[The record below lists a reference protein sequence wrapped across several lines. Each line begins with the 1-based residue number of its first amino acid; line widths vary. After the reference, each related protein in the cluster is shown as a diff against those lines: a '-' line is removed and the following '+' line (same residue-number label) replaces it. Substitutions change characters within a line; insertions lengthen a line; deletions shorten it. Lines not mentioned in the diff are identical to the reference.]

1 MSEPRPLRPDEPA
14 LLGDYRLLGRVGQ
27 GGQGVVYLGESSSG
41 ARVAVK
47 ILHGHAAGDPK
58 NRRRF
63 LREVEAARQVPQFC
77 TAPIL
82 DVGLAGDQPYV
93 VSEFIEGESLEQ
105 RVASRG
111 PLDPRDLE
119 RLAVG
124 TATALAAIHR
134 AGIVHRDFKPANVLL
149 GPDGPRVVD
158 FGIARSVNMTAT
170 SASVVGTPPYM
181 SPEQLSGDDV
191 GPPSDMFSWAGTILF
206 AGTGRTPFGRD
217 IAIAALVYR
226 ILHQECDLT
235 GLPEGLREIAGRCL
249 AKAPE
254 RRPTAE
260 GVLLE
265 LITGKGAAR
274 PGAAMPVSD
283 LLSTAMGMA
292 QPSVPGTPSRDVPP
306 AGPPV
311 WERSNTGPSPTGPSP
326 TGPSSGSFRMP
337 PPAADVS
344 AGPSG
349 TAPPAHPPG
358 GQFHAAPPHTDPSG
372 GQFHAAPPHTDP
384 SGGQF
389 HAAPLPTGPSWGGPP
404 HTHPSGGQFA
414 PPPGGGGISRRSLL
428 IGGAALATGAVAA
441 AAVLVP
447 RYLDDRNGTV
457 GSSPGRSTGTGNTGT
472 GSTSPATPETA
483 GPSASP
489 SPTSPTA
496 TPSASALISTGAG
509 RPLVLGNGELVQ
521 GLAVSADGRTVA
533 AGCWDGRIRLWEVP
547 SGKMIGELKDRKFY
561 VEGLAL
567 SPDDRTLISV
577 GGVSDT
583 ETHVWDLDSRR
594 RVSKSVI
601 GSVFVRFS
609 PDGRRF
615 VTGSGFEWVRLWR
628 TSDRKQAGASM
639 RHDELVKN
647 ADFSPDGRL
656 LATAGWDRTVRFWRT
671 SDGTAVG
678 GPLKGHTE
686 EVNAVVFLDDGET
699 LASAGYDKVVRLW
712 DVSSRKAK
720 KETFKGAKSTINAMA
735 VSPDGTLLAAA
746 TDKEGVRLWDVATRR
761 EFRQPLD
768 RGQIQN
774 VAFSGNGLVLAVA
787 MGNDV
792 LLYDVGGLRTA

>member
-41 ARVAVK
+41 TRVAVK
-47 ILHGHAAGDPK
+47 VLHGHVAGDPK

-82 DVGLAGDQPYV
+82 DVGVAGDQPYV

-206 AGTGRTPFGRD
+206 AGTGRAPFGRD
-217 IAIAALVYR
+217 VAIAALVYR

-235 GLPEGLREIAGRCL
+235 GLPDGLREIAGRCL
-249 AKAPE
+249 AKTPE

-260 GVLLE
+260 EVLLE
-265 LITGKGAAR
+265 LITGRGAAR
-274 PGAAMPVSD
+274 PGTAMPVND

-311 WERSNTGPSPTGPSP
+311 RERSNAGPSSAD
-326 TGPSSGSFRMP
+326 PSSGSFPMP
-337 PPAADVS
+337 SPAAGVPG
-344 AGPSG
+344 GPSG
-349 TAPPAHPPG
+349 TAPPAYPPG
-358 GQFHAAPPHTDPSG
+358 GQFHPAPPHTDPSG
-372 GQFHAAPPHTDP
+372 GRFHAPPTDP

-389 HAAPLPTGPSWGGPP
+389 HAPQPSTGPWGGPP
-404 HTHPSGGQFA
+404 HTHPSGGQFG

-447 RYLDDRNGTV
+447 RYLDDRSGTV
-457 GSSPGRSTGTGNTGT
+457 GSSPDRSTGTGSTGT
-472 GSTSPATPETA
+472 GSTSSATSQTS

-489 SPTSPTA
+489 TSPTATPTA
-496 TPSASALISTGAG
+496 TPSASALITTSGG
-509 RPLVLGNGELVQ
+509 QPLVLGNGELVQ
-521 GLAVSADGRTVA
+521 GLAISADGRTVA

-547 SGKMIGELKDRKFY
+547 SGKSIGELKDRKFY

-567 SPDDRTLISV
+567 SPDGRTLISV

-583 ETHVWDLDSRR
+583 ETHVWDLGSKR

-609 PDGRRF
+609 PDGGQF
-615 VTGSGFEWVRLWR
+615 VTGSGFEWVRLWK
-628 TSDRKQAGASM
+628 TSNRRQAGASM
-639 RHDELVKN
+639 RHEELVKN
-647 ADFSPDGRL
+647 AAFSPDGRL

-671 SDGTAVG
+671 SGGTAVG

-686 EVNAVVFLDDGET
+686 EVNAVVFLDDGKT
-699 LASAGYDKVVRLW
+699 LASAGYDRVVRLW

-768 RGQIQN
+768 QGQIQN

-787 MGNDV
+787 LGNDV